1 MYVWHRNGSGAVL
14 SPMNSPKVS
23 LRVVPSAV
31 DPRLALAGW
40 LSLCAVA
47 GSIGAFA
54 SITAPEFYAS
64 LARPPWAPPAGIF
77 GPVWTLLYMAMGLA
91 AWQVWRERGWS
102 RARGALGLFVLQLA
116 CNALWS
122 WLFFG
127 WHRGGL
133 AFADIVVMLVL
144 IVATMVAFA
153 RIRRLAAWLLA
164 PYLAWVSFA
173 ALLNYSVWQLNPL
186 LLQ

>member
-91 AWQVWRERGWS
+91 AWLVWRERGWS